1 MISNAYETTL
11 KEALT
16 QGGFE
21 TEVLVDSLT
30 LPSGET
36 ISINDFEKTGNIGF
50 LLIEG
55 ETPRAEYLKFT
66 GIDTTNIKFTG
77 ITRGLSFKSNS
88 FTRNDNLVFAHPAGS
103 KVQIVTNTHF
113 LESFVDKNTNETI
126 GGIKTFSNFPV
137 LPNTN
142 PSSLQQAANK
152 KYVDEVVTGAVGS
165 ASESIAGT
173 VKLDKP
179 ALSASP
185 RVYAVRVH
193 QQATPNMTLYVQPFL
208 LVSPVL
214 VLDFPGG
221 NSPTF
226 TAPSSNPRID
236 LLVYDSVGSALAI
249 RYGTESAS
257 PQIPNPNPRDFVI
270 CSVYHRVGETSIKDK
285 DDGTN
290 GYIRKHVENNAFF
303 STIAYNTQSGTS
315 YTLQLS
321 DVGKVVLMTSNS
333 NNTITVP
340 NDSSVNFSL
349 GSVILIKNGGTAT
362 TTLQAAGGVTLDFSD
377 GGSSSLSSKSTALL
391 IKRSTN
397 YWDVI

>member
-1 MISNAYETTL
+1 
-11 KEALT
+11 
-16 QGGFE
+16 
-21 TEVLVDSLT
+21 
-30 LPSGET
+30 
-36 ISINDFEKTGNIGF
+36 
-50 LLIEG
+50 
-55 ETPRAEYLKFT
+55 
-66 GIDTTNIKFTG
+66 
-77 ITRGLSFKSNS
+77 
-88 FTRNDNLVFAHPAGS
+88 
-103 KVQIVTNTHF
+103 
-113 LESFVDKNTNETI
+113 
-126 GGIKTFSNFPV
+126 
-137 LPNTN
+137 
-142 PSSLQQAANK
+142 
-152 KYVDEVVTGAVGS
+152 
-165 ASESIAGT
+165 
-173 VKLDKP
+173 
-179 ALSASP
+179 
-185 RVYAVRVH
+185 VYAVRVH

-236 LLVYDSVGSALAI
+236 LLVYDSVNSVLAI
-249 RYGTESAS
+249 RQGTESAS

-285 DDGTN
+285 DDGVN

-333 NNTITVP
+333 NNTVTVP
-340 NDSSVNFSL
+340 NDSSVNFPV
-349 GSVILIKNGGTAT
+349 GSVILIKNGGNAI

-377 GGSSSLSSKSTALL
+377 GGNASLPSKATALL